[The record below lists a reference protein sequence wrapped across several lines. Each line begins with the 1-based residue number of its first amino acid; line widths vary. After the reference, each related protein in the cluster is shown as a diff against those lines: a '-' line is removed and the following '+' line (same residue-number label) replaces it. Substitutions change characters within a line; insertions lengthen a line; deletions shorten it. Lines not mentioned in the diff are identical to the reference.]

1 MADQLTIFFILQ
13 NNSLK
18 TQNAQK
24 MRQKMKNK
32 LETQSSINFKC
43 MRIHQSIHPI
53 KEISSSKNLSKIREV
68 LHTLT

>member
-1 MADQLTIFFILQ
+1 MVDQLTIFFILQ

-18 TQNAQK
+18 TRNAQK

-32 LETQSSINFKC
+32 LEIQSSINFKC
-43 MRIHQSIHPI
+43 MRIHQLIHQI